1 MKIKVK
7 KYINNHK
14 SIILTFLIFFIPGL
28 FLFLGNVLAIPAPIE
43 KITFSSKELSYEENE
58 EGSWKVDKSARWTGR
73 GKARITFDVDTKRFL
88 NDNINTDI
96 VLMIDNS
103 SSMSIQKLQKV
114 KDASINLISKSLEK
128 SKNRVSIITFNSISQ
143 ILSNF
148 SNNKTELNNIVQSIS
163 STGSTNYYQAFIK
176 LDELLKD
183 YEKEENKELVAIF
196 LTDSKPSLDTPN
208 EIGQYQYLKDQYKY
222 LNIKAIQYEMGDKI
236 LDNVKKVS
244 DEQHIAS
251 MNTLDNVLID
261 VALPIVS
268 YDELVITDYINT
280 KYFEI
285 ASSNDIAISQ
295 GNVKLEENSKIIWD
309 LSSMLAGNKA
319 QMTIDISLKDEYKE
333 VLSVFETNNKEE
345 VLSNI
350 AGVEE
355 KISST
360 ETPIL
365 STNFKIIYESN
376 VPNGCTIE
384 GDIPKTK
391 EYSTFD
397 TIHIEDAALTCEG
410 YQFKGWEVVNKED
423 TEFIGDDYI
432 RSYGNNIVVRA
443 VWSKI
448 DINISMNGTVHQ
460 VKSVLQA
467 TPTDVRNNRIYRNKM
482 WKDSYRIKTTKIVL
496 QKELDPIDNAVES
509 WDISAEEDGSVMA
522 YAVLNE
528 DNNTYTIYM
537 QGNGKIEA
545 NEDSSGLF
553 YNFTKLESLEGLEYL
568 DTSEV
573 KNMHA
578 MFYKLGAI
586 ESLDL
591 SNFDTSNVTDMS
603 YMFYDYNS
611 SKPLDLSNFNT
622 SKVTNMEWMFLSC
635 DIYELNL
642 SSFDT
647 SKVTSMNR
655 MFSGFNSS
663 VPLDLS
669 NFDTSNVTDM
679 GSMFTSYSSSAAL
692 NLSNFDTSK
701 VTNMSTMF
709 YGYKSSAPLDLSS
722 FDTSNV
728 TDMSSMFG
736 EYSSSAQLDLSN
748 FDTSKVTN
756 MRSMFSGYK
765 NFAPL
770 NLSNFDTSNV
780 TNMGS
785 MFYKYSGSEL
795 DLSNFDTSKVTNMS
809 SMFENYESSAPLNLS
824 SFDTSNVTNM
834 SYMFEYYDT
843 SSQLDLKN
851 FNTSNVTDMSY
862 MFYGYKSSAP
872 LDLSNFDTSNVTN
885 MKGMFREYNN
895 SSPLD
900 LSNFNTSKVTDMSS
914 MFYDF
919 KGSTLDLSNFD
930 TSNVIDMSHMFTNYN
945 GSSNPLGLSK
955 FNTSNVTNMSYMFLN
970 YKVSYLDLS
979 NFDTSNVTNM
989 RSMFSNY
996 KGSYLDLSNF
1006 DTSNVT
1012 NMSAMFS
1019 GYNGSYLD
1027 LSNFDTSNVTNMS
1040 SMFSNYSSSAPLDL
1054 KNFDTSNVTNMRSM
1068 FYQFQG
1074 STLDLSSFN
1083 TSNVTDMSSMFREY
1097 DSSYSLDLSNFD
1109 TSNVTNMSYMFYQFY
1124 GSELDLSSFYTS
1136 NVTNI
1141 SYIFYYC
1148 PNLKKLNF
1156 KNATFNKV
1164 TKSTN
1169 MFSHMEDLEVLVSSE
1184 QSRVWIQDKL
1194 GDHGTAIIFEENENS

>member
-1 MKIKVK
+1 
-7 KYINNHK
+7 
-14 SIILTFLIFFIPGL
+14 
-28 FLFLGNVLAIPAPIE
+28 
-43 KITFSSKELSYEENE
+43 
-58 EGSWKVDKSARWTGR
+58 
-73 GKARITFDVDTKRFL
+73 
-88 NDNINTDI
+88 
-96 VLMIDNS
+96 
-103 SSMSIQKLQKV
+103 
-114 KDASINLISKSLEK
+114 
-128 SKNRVSIITFNSISQ
+128 
-143 ILSNF
+143 
-148 SNNKTELNNIVQSIS
+148 
-163 STGSTNYYQAFIK
+163 
-176 LDELLKD
+176 
-183 YEKEENKELVAIF
+183 
-196 LTDSKPSLDTPN
+196 
-208 EIGQYQYLKDQYKY
+208 
-222 LNIKAIQYEMGDKI
+222 MGDKI

-467 TPTDVRNNRIYRNKM
+467 TPIDVRNNRIYRNKM

-591 SNFDTSNVTDMS
+591 SNF
-603 YMFYDYNS
+603 
-611 SKPLDLSNFNT
+611 NT

-647 SKVTSMNR
+647 SKVT
-655 MFSGFNSS
+655 
-663 VPLDLS
+663 
-669 NFDTSNVTDM
+669 
-679 GSMFTSYSSSAAL
+679 
-692 NLSNFDTSK
+692 
-701 VTNMSTMF
+701 
-709 YGYKSSAPLDLSS
+709 
-722 FDTSNV
+722 
-728 TDMSSMFG
+728 
-736 EYSSSAQLDLSN
+736 
-748 FDTSKVTN
+748 N

-765 NFAPL
+765 N
-770 NLSNFDTSNV
+770 
-780 TNMGS
+780 
-785 MFYKYSGSEL
+785 
-795 DLSNFDTSKVTNMS
+795 
-809 SMFENYESSAPLNLS
+809 SAPLN
-824 SFDTSNVTNM
+824 
-834 SYMFEYYDT
+834 
-843 SSQLDLKN
+843 
-851 FNTSNVTDMSY
+851 
-862 MFYGYKSSAP
+862 
-872 LDLSNFDTSNVTN
+872 
-885 MKGMFREYNN
+885 
-895 SSPLD
+895 
-900 LSNFNTSKVTDMSS
+900 
-914 MFYDF
+914 
-919 KGSTLDLSNFD
+919 
-930 TSNVIDMSHMFTNYN
+930 
-945 GSSNPLGLSK
+945 
-955 FNTSNVTNMSYMFLN
+955 
-970 YKVSYLDLS
+970 
-979 NFDTSNVTNM
+979 
-989 RSMFSNY
+989 
-996 KGSYLDLSNF
+996 
-1006 DTSNVT
+1006 
-1012 NMSAMFS
+1012 
-1019 GYNGSYLD
+1019 

-1109 TSNVTNMSYMFYQFY
+1109 TSNVTNMSSMFYQFY